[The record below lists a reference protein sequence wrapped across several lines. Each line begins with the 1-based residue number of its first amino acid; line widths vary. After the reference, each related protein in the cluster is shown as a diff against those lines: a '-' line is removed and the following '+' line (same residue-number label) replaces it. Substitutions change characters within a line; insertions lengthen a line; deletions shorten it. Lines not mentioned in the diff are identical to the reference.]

1 MKYSI
6 SPFIKILFVT
16 LIILITFPTHLLAYT
31 SNSNPLS
38 STEDD
43 FDLQPG
49 DIILTKGPVL
59 YGFFGHSS
67 IALDHDTVLQI
78 EGPGDK
84 PITESFHSFK
94 QRFGEGKD
102 DWIKI
107 YRCSMPGA
115 GERAAKWAEEHY
127 KDTDKT
133 YLVTLNLKSERFT
146 YCTKIIYQAYK
157 YGVSKNSINEHGLLI
172 ISPYALVDNFT
183 KDYQL
188 KLVKQ
193 Y

>member
-6 SPFIKILFVT
+6 SPFIKIFFVT

-31 SNSNPLS
+31 SNSNALS
-38 STEDD
+38 PTEDD

-49 DIILTKGPVL
+49 DIILTKGQFL
-59 YGFFGHSS
+59 FGFFGHSS

-78 EGPGDK
+78 EGPGTN
-84 PITESFHSFK
+84 PLQSHSILSNNDLVK
-94 QRFGEGKD
+94 AKMIGLKSTVVLCLEL
-102 DWIKI
+102 
-107 YRCSMPGA
+107 
-115 GERAAKWAEEHY
+115 ERAAKWAEEHY

-183 KDYQL
+183 KIINSN
-188 KLVKQ
+188 
-193 Y
+193 

>member
-1 MKYSI
+1 MKDSI
-6 SPFIKILFVT
+6 SPFIKIFFVT

-31 SNSNPLS
+31 SNSNALS
-38 STEDD
+38 PTEDD

-59 YGFFGHSS
+59 FGFGHSS

-107 YRCSMPGA
+107 YRCSMPGV
-115 GERAAKWAEEHY
+115 ERAAKWV
-127 KDTDKT
+127 KNTI
-133 YLVTLNLKSERFT
+133 
-146 YCTKIIYQAYK
+146 KIQIRH
-157 YGVSKNSINEHGLLI
+157 I
-172 ISPYALVDNFT
+172 
-183 KDYQL
+183 
-188 KLVKQ
+188 
-193 Y
+193 

>member
-49 DIILTKGPVL
+49 DIILTKEVL

-78 EGPGDK
+78 EGLGTNLLQSRSILSNNDLVKAKMIGLKSIVVLCLELEREPLNGLK
-84 PITESFHSFK
+84 NT
-94 QRFGEGKD
+94 
-102 DWIKI
+102 IKI
-107 YRCSMPGA
+107 QIR
-115 GERAAKWAEEHY
+115 H
-127 KDTDKT
+127 
-133 YLVTLNLKSERFT
+133 
-146 YCTKIIYQAYK
+146 I
-157 YGVSKNSINEHGLLI
+157 
-172 ISPYALVDNFT
+172 
-183 KDYQL
+183 
-188 KLVKQ
+188 
-193 Y
+193 

>member
-31 SNSNPLS
+31 SNSN
-38 STEDD
+38 
-43 FDLQPG
+43 
-49 DIILTKGPVL
+49 
-59 YGFFGHSS
+59 
-67 IALDHDTVLQI
+67 
-78 EGPGDK
+78 
-84 PITESFHSFK
+84 ITESFHSFK

-183 KDYQL
+183 KNYQL

>member
-1 MKYSI
+1 MKCLI
-6 SPFIKILFVT
+6 SSFIKIQLV
-16 LIILITFPTHLLAYT
+16 ILITFLPYSTHAIAHT
-31 SNSNPLS
+31 DDTKVLS
-38 STEDD
+38 PTEDD

-59 YGFFGHSS
+59 FGFFGHSS

-78 EGPGDK
+78 EGPGDE

-107 YRCSMPGA
+107 YRCTMPGA
-115 GERAAKWAEEHY
+115 GEKAAKWAEIHY

-157 YGVSKNSINEHGLLI
+157 YGVSKNAINEHGLLI

-183 KDYQL
+183 DDYQL
-188 KLVKQ
+188 QLVKQ